1 MNPTAVADNYTIVGN
16 TQLRAGGPAG
26 PPSAI
31 AFTMDGE
38 GVLTKGTDD
47 SDPDGGILSVTG
59 TQNVTNGTVNMNSN
73 GTFSFIPTAGET
85 SASFEYILS
94 DGQGG
99 SDTGMVTFAFLEEV
113 WYLENDST
121 ANGTGRST
129 DPFDTLGEAQT
140 ASSTGDH
147 IFIHLGNGTD
157 GGQNAGIV
165 LKNNQKL
172 IGHRASTVPVGSN
185 TVQTP
190 GNGNR
195 PKINNTS
202 GTAVSLAQSNTVT
215 GLPIGN
221 APVNGKGINGTNVDT
236 LTISDVT
243 VSSTGAP
250 GVDIAGGTGASVSLD
265 GVTVTSSGTGG
276 VLLSGNTGTF
286 SFTGLSLTTT
296 GGTGFSATN
305 SGTVNVTG
313 GTNTIDATGGTGVF
327 IQDTN
332 IGANDVTFASVST
345 NGLGGGTTGGI
356 FVENTGTVA
365 GSAFV
370 VNGGTIQNAEGANLA
385 ADTVSTTGDGIG
397 VYLEGV
403 QNVTLSGLTVT
414 NSQNFGIRG
423 FDLTG
428 TNVLTNVIVNS
439 NHGNTAASD
448 EAAVAFNRI
457 TGTLNVT
464 NGSYGGGHEDTFS
477 IRNTAGS
484 VTATFSSVTINANN
498 TTTGD
503 NGLQF
508 ITSGNGTVGNLNVNG
523 GTFNGARSVMLFVDI
538 GGTGGGTVNVGN
550 MTANSFTQNQMNL
563 SSGGAIEVL
572 ATGTGNMSTVNSTIS
587 SNTILAGTNTF
598 EGDVIVVGTGF
609 GYDGTHNLTIQSNR
623 VGTSGVN
630 GSAVNPLAS
639 QGDNGLTLSANGEG
653 TNALIDNNDIFDF
666 NTEGIEVIFDGE
678 GSSPP
683 PPNAGT
689 VNITITNNDVIDA
702 LGGTGAVDGIQVVG
716 SDNVTACVAISFNT
730 INNPAGLEIEID
742 LFETGGSG
750 TYRVPGLTTL
760 TEAGIDAFYTA
771 NNTLTAPGDV
781 TVFGFVGY
789 TIPGGG
795 GACTMP

>member
-370 VNGGTIQNAEGANLA
+370 VNG
-385 ADTVSTTGDGIG
+385 
-397 VYLEGV
+397 
-403 QNVTLSGLTVT
+403 
-414 NSQNFGIRG
+414 
-423 FDLTG
+423 
-428 TNVLTNVIVNS
+428 
-439 NHGNTAASD
+439 
-448 EAAVAFNRI
+448 
-457 TGTLNVT
+457 
-464 NGSYGGGHEDTFS
+464 
-477 IRNTAGS
+477 
-484 VTATFSSVTINANN
+484 
-498 TTTGD
+498 
-503 NGLQF
+503 
-508 ITSGNGTVGNLNVNG
+508 
-523 GTFNGARSVMLFVDI
+523 
-538 GGTGGGTVNVGN
+538 
-550 MTANSFTQNQMNL
+550 
-563 SSGGAIEVL
+563 
-572 ATGTGNMSTVNSTIS
+572 
-587 SNTILAGTNTF
+587 
-598 EGDVIVVGTGF
+598 
-609 GYDGTHNLTIQSNR
+609 
-623 VGTSGVN
+623 
-630 GSAVNPLAS
+630 SAVNPLAS